1 MNTAY
6 RTCKHIFDTGR
17 LCDSAALPRHNYCA
31 FHLHHRARLMRIA
44 QLRARRQ
51 RLLLTLPPLENMYA
65 VQSALNQLSEA
76 AAAGMVDLKQARFLL
91 SVVRAAGQFLLHADK
106 WQATPYHCDQT
117 SAPGSPIS
125 ATDPPSV
132 EIDLVAQY
140 GLPPDLDL
148 DLSPEAAFPDSV
160 ILSGGGLA
168 AGVEGPASDLS
179 SRAERSEVEGSAFS
193 GHQPLTTD
201 HSLSDLP
208 FSGSYCG
215 DHHSR
220 ECECCRIRPDHPVTP
235 EAVELVEVY
244 ERLGDKA
251 AAARSR
257 QLERNRHRRLLRSE
271 RKRYEAVALERNL
284 RRAVDIVAE
293 RKLAERDAQPA
304 AEVGGPQLPDV
315 GNCGAIDG
323 CFVQGREAALGGES
337 TDATSGYP
345 APPAVVAVAPST
357 PDQKRPVASAD
368 ASVNLTAAAAKS
380 SA

>member
-1 MNTAY
+1 MNTEY

-76 AAAGMVDLKQARFLL
+76 AAAGMIDLKQARFLL

-106 WQATPYHCDQT
+106 WQATPYHSEQ
-117 SAPGSPIS
+117 PG
-125 ATDPPSV
+125 AAV
-132 EIDLVAQY
+132 DLAAHY

-160 ILSGGGLA
+160 ILSEGGLA

-179 SRAERSEVEGSAFS
+179 SRAERSGAEGPAFS
-193 GHQPLTTD
+193 GHQPPATD
-201 HSLSDLP
+201 HSLPDLP

-235 EAVELVEVY
+235 ETVEVVEVY

-257 QLERNRHRRLLRSE
+257 QLERNRQRRLLRTE

-284 RRAVDIVAE
+284 RRAADIMAE
-293 RKLAERDAQPA
+293 RKLAERAAQPQPA
-304 AEVGGPQLPDV
+304 DV
-315 GNCGAIDG
+315 
-323 CFVQGREAALGGES
+323 ES
-337 TDATSGYP
+337 AP
-345 APPAVVAVAPST
+345 ACLAPPAVGEVAPST

-368 ASVNLTAAAAKS
+368 GIGKLTAAPAKS